1 MGGRLEDR
9 IAALKRP
16 GGRELNL
23 ELIDVLQYRKEG
35 PASTHIGLFR
45 IRRAALQA
53 EELQRGQTVKRVG
66 QALDEADPIPH
77 SYYLEVSSP
86 GVERPLKKKEDYIR
100 FRGRTIKLRT
110 YAPIDGRRNFH
121 GLLQGLEGD
130 RVILQVDKEQIAI
143 PLEQVAKAHLV
154 LEF

>member
-9 IAALKRP
+9 IAALVEP
-16 GGRELNL
+16 MVEELNL
-23 ELIDVLQYRKEG
+23 ELVDVQYRKEG
-35 PASTHIGLFR
+35 PRWYLRLF
-45 IRRAALQA
+45 IDK
-53 EELQRGQTVKRVG
+53 EGGVNVEDCKKVSERVG